1 MLEDVAHR
9 LHDLGDARLV
19 IRSEERRPIS
29 RDERMLE
36 DLQQLGELLYREHGI
51 ITEGDGRT
59 IIVLDDLRADT
70 TACEVRARID
80 MRDEPQHRTILIAWS
95 SWDLRHHIALLFEAD
110 GGYPEGYQFVTQ
122 ETEQVK
128 LLLCRGVSRAIG
140 IALRIDL
147 YVAEEAIEEGLTHGG
162 GYSWVHLLE
171 DLSV

>member
-1 MLEDVAHR
+1 MLK
-9 LHDLGDARLV
+9 
-19 IRSEERRPIS
+19 
-29 RDERMLE
+29 

-70 TACEVRARID
+70 TAREVGTRID
-80 MRDEPQHRTILIAWS
+80 MRDEPQRRTILIAWS
-95 SWDLRHHIALLFEAD
+95 SWDLRHYIALLFEAY
-110 GGYPEGYQFVTQ
+110 GGHTEGYQLVTQ

-147 YVAEEAIEEGLTHGG
+147 YIA
-162 GYSWVHLLE
+162 
-171 DLSV
+171 